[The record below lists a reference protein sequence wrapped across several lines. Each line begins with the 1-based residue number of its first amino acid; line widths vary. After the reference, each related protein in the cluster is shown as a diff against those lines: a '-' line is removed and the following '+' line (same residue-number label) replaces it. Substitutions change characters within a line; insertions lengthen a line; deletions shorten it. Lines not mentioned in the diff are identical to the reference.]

1 MLNVAE
7 LKINNQRPDPFSIS
21 PDPFSISQAHRTS
34 NQAAQHQTTDF
45 LTANKR

>member
-7 LKINNQRPDPFSIS
+7 LKINNQR